1 MSWPAI
7 LACYVIII
15 ILSPSF
21 LGAQQP
27 TVFNA
32 TDVASLL
39 AATAS
44 ANDNPGQP
52 AVIGIAPGIYRLK
65 ESIVLTADSVSLIG
79 QGQAHVMC
87 SSGASTAVQFR
98 PASDSARTR
107 FSVANL
113 VFSGC
118 SNTAMQAF
126 FPSQGNASMQVDGV
140 SFTNNTGPEAGGLL
154 VKGGGTFTAGISSCN
169 FSSNAVSAPSDYG
182 SFPAFSASAALVSL
196 GGGAL
201 SQVSV
206 TDCTFTENYVMIP
219 QGPFSDISNT
229 SFPSSGLAIL
239 CEGNVT
245 QRETANSSCSVG
257 VSDSRFSGNRGLSS
271 ALLLASAEDLYKI
284 WPSPTTPFSA
294 NVSASTFSN
303 NSGITG
309 GGAIGIFNLTDFYLD
324 GSQLYGNK
332 AGSLEKVSFGTIS

>member
-182 SFPAFSASAALVSL
+182 SFPAFSAALVSL

-201 SQVSV
+201 SQVFV
-206 TDCTFTENYVMIP
+206 TADCTSTENYVTLP

-229 SFPSSGLAIL
+229 SFPSSGLR
-239 CEGNVT
+239 GT
-245 QRETANSSCSVG
+245 GRVG
-257 VSDSRFSGNRGLSS
+257 SGRGGR
-271 ALLLASAEDLYKI
+271 
-284 WPSPTTPFSA
+284 
-294 NVSASTFSN
+294 V
-303 NSGITG
+303 G
-309 GGAIGIFNLTDFYLD
+309 
-324 GSQLYGNK
+324 
-332 AGSLEKVSFGTIS
+332 